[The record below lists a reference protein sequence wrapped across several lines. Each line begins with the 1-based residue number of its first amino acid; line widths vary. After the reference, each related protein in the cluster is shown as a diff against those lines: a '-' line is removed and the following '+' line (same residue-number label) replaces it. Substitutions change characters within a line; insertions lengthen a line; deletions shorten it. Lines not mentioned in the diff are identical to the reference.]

1 MKLGVC
7 LGGRG
12 ESCHPFCVASALYR
26 IANASQLILPRY
38 FFFPFNLHIKRQG
51 LKFSNKNKV
60 VNCKEH
66 LSDNHYA
73 SEIAQP
79 IIKF

>member
-1 MKLGVC
+1 MS
-7 LGGRG
+7 GGEGG
-12 ESCHPFCVASALYR
+12 ELSSF
-26 IANASQLILPRY
+26 LPSKCFIPHCKRESIDSPTL

-60 VNCKEH
+60 VNCKEP